1 MPRSRH
7 RKKKTPKDLAFEDL
21 LGISPVPRRQAE
33 ALEEAAVE
41 GMVRAGIGP
50 EKIYAFRRTGT
61 LVSEDNW
68 DLLTDEQR
76 AEWVAALAEYEQ
88 QTQGVH

>member
-7 RKKKTPKDLAFEDL
+7 RKKRTPKGLPFEDL
-21 LGISPVPRRQAE
+21 PALDPDLEGQAE
-33 ALEEAAVE
+33 ALEAAVVE
-41 GMVRAGIGP
+41 AMTKAGIEP

-68 DLLTDEQR
+68 DLLTEEQR
-76 AEWVAALAEYEQ
+76 QGWVAALAEHQER
-88 QTQGVH
+88 TQGAH